1 MFLQPCWCNNRR
13 QYMVPYL
20 CKFVSFTAMANSWW
34 EEVARYTI
42 KGQASYKDKKR
53 ALNAI
58 MQQV

>member
-1 MFLQPCWCNNRR
+1 
-13 QYMVPYL
+13 MVPYL